1 MKHIPQDV
9 LLDAVRQAC
18 REETFGLTALGEHIT
33 TDYDAAHNG
42 AFTSRIAQLVEAR
55 PNTVLRRL
63 HKLHQNGVLIRIGKQ
78 RRAYRW
84 WPFNLLAE
92 RQF

>member
-1 MKHIPQDV
+1 MKLIPHDV
-9 LLDAVRQAC
+9 LLEAVRQAC
-18 REETFGLTALGEHIT
+18 REETFGLTALGDHIF
-33 TDYDAAHNG
+33 TDYDAAHYG
-42 AFTSRIAQLVEAR
+42 AFTSRVAQLVGAR

-63 HKLHQNGVLIRIGKQ
+63 HKLQQDGVLIRIGAQ

-92 RQF
+92 RQL